1 MIATLPEP
9 FLKEF
14 GEAAQREGLS
24 RRPERVERALRY
36 LTSGDHTNVKDLC
49 DDSCFVENYGELAVV
64 RDVDLSSSCVPSKQT
79 VNAVGGAKPA
89 RLLKVGDRLWTLERG
104 SLKETV
110 VTQVTSR
117 KTREM
122 VEVLTAGGR
131 FKVTPDHPVMTESTW
146 VEARHLEPGMKVEWI
161 NSKSLC
167 RKPYEPQPGYA
178 LGYVLG
184 AVAADGSLQEGRRLA
199 LIVGDQSFAE
209 KYRARLTEA
218 FPGCA
223 SEIEAVS
230 VPSGFLGREIPMF
243 RVRTV
248 SRAIGEK
255 LCRWLGVS
263 EKGSK
268 SKTASFQFPPVV
280 TSSQEMMQGFLDGYC
295 DGDGERERRGG
306 RWLFSSNRNFL
317 AALATYLQTAV
328 HGENGTVARVYISNR
343 WYQSGWR
350 GKHGF
355 HQESEFY
362 VPADGT
368 SARVI
373 SVRGLTRPKKPYTVY
388 SLKCAPYPSFL
399 MVGHLV

>member
-1 MIATLPEP
+1 
-9 FLKEF
+9 
-14 GEAAQREGLS
+14 
-24 RRPERVERALRY
+24 
-36 LTSGDHTNVKDLC
+36 
-49 DDSCFVENYGELAVV
+49 
-64 RDVDLSSSCVPSKQT
+64 
-79 VNAVGGAKPA
+79 
-89 RLLKVGDRLWTLERG
+89 
-104 SLKETV
+104 
-110 VTQVTSR
+110 
-117 KTREM
+117 
-122 VEVLTAGGR
+122 
-131 FKVTPDHPVMTESTW
+131 
-146 VEARHLEPGMKVEWI
+146 
-161 NSKSLC
+161 
-167 RKPYEPQPGYA
+167 
-178 LGYVLG
+178 
-184 AVAADGSLQEGRRLA
+184 
-199 LIVGDQSFAE
+199 
-209 KYRARLTEA
+209 
-218 FPGCA
+218 
-223 SEIEAVS
+223 
-230 VPSGFLGREIPMF
+230 MF

-263 EKGSK
+263 EKESK

-328 HGENGTVARVYISNR
+328 HGENGTVARVYMSNR

-373 SVRGLTRPKKPYTVY
+373 SVRGLTRPQKPYTVY